1 MKRIFITTALVL
13 FSTLITLSQNHY
25 YWSGGKKLYLKES
38 TTKYIIESSYNDVL
52 AMDKLSRS
60 ENVTQVGN
68 LKGKLKLVFTSNYT
82 LDKVKKIDGVTKAM
96 PTYELEE
103 SPFYLT
109 GEILLQPKQGRNI
122 DEILKSINNRA
133 TLIKQTPYNT
143 FVLATDDWD
152 KLFDYANKIYES
164 GMVEY
169 CHPNFITPTEKHQI
183 NDPKYTEQ
191 YYLNNTGQFGGT
203 SGIDINAPEAWGI
216 TTGLCMIRV
225 AVIDDGVENHE
236 DMNGRVL
243 QGFTPQTSAQNPNT
257 NGAPNANS
265 PSGYPF
271 GHGECCAGIIAA
283 SHNSIGIRGISPNVN
298 IIPINIFNDWFM
310 DTYYDI
316 YGNPHQFV
324 NYREDAQDHAAAI
337 DFAWDNAA
345 ADVISNSW
353 GYTNP
358 NATSDAVIAAI
369 GRARTQG
376 RLRNGTRLGCVVVF
390 SSGNDVSPYNNL
402 TVRFPGN
409 VDGVITVG
417 AIDKNG
423 NIHDYSCRGAS
434 MDLVAPSGGSSGDV
448 RTIDREGDNGFVSGN
463 YYDSFNGTSAACP
476 QVSGVAALMLSVRP
490 DLTEAQVRT
499 TLQQT
504 ATDMGNSGFDN
515 TYGHGRLNAL
525 AAVQTVYPYL
535 VTGSNVCTSGTTFTV
550 NQVPQGYFVTWTCS
564 SNITFDNQPGNPKV
578 FTAIGSG
585 SGTITAMITSPNCG
599 AIVLPT
605 RTVVVGGPPSNVVTN
620 SFSNLLDMGYSN
632 YYKILPASGTYA
644 YEGTLT
650 ASAEGANSDSWSYVS
665 GITGKNIAYW
675 SASGNTVDVGA
686 KTNNAGEVLM
696 YTATNGCGSS
706 SAYYTFFTGNTGPPP
721 PPPLII
727 TPNPAATQA
736 EVSIPDNPTNAEVQT
751 TLAIQSTYTVSVI
764 SSNGL
769 SVYSTTASDKNVT
782 IPTSNLQNGIYI
794 VRVSDGT
801 TVFQGNLIV
810 NH

>member
-1 MKRIFITTALVL
+1 MKRIFFTTALVL
-13 FSTLITLSQNHY
+13 FSVLIALSQNHY

-52 AMDKLSRS
+52 AMDKLSRN
-60 ENVTQVGN
+60 ENVTLVGN
-68 LKGKLKLVFTSNYT
+68 LKGKLKLVNTSNYT
-82 LDKVKKIDGVTKAM
+82 LDKIKKIDGVTKAM
-96 PTYELEE
+96 PTYELGET
-103 SPFYLT
+103 PFYLT

-236 DMNGRVL
+236 DLNGRVL

-265 PSGYPF
+265 PSGSPF

-283 SHNSIGIRGISPNVN
+283 SHNSIGIRGITPNVN
-298 IIPINIFNDWFM
+298 IIPINIFNDWFW
-310 DTYYDI
+310 DTRYVNGVPY
-316 YGNPHQFV
+316 QFV

-353 GYTNP
+353 GYTDP

-448 RTIDREGDNGFVSGN
+448 RTIDREGNNGFVSGN

-504 ATDMGNSGFDN
+504 ATDMGSSGFDN
-515 TYGHGRLNAL
+515 TYGHGRLNAF
-525 AAVQTVYPYL
+525 AAIQAVYPYL
-535 VTGSNVCTSGTTFTV
+535 SGPSLVCSSGQFTV
-550 NQVPQGYFVTWTCS
+550 NNVGGATVSWTCS
-564 SNITFDNQPGNPKV
+564 GSVTFDHQTGSPKTFTANGTGTGTIQAILISGCGNITLPTKTVWVGTPVVTSITGPSTVSINQPAS
-578 FTAIGSG
+578 FTAQLSLD
-585 SGTITAMITSPNCG
+585 SYPDSYYWTTSPSSG
-599 AIVLPT
+599 
-605 RTVVVGGPPSNVVTN
+605 VTIYPDGRYASM
-620 SFSNLLDMGYSN
+620 SFAN
-632 YYKILPASGTYA
+632 SGTYQ
-644 YEGTLT
+644 
-650 ASAEGANSDSWSYVS
+650 V
-665 GITGKNIAYW
+665 IAR
-675 SASGNTVDVGA
+675 AH
-686 KTNNAGEVLM
+686 
-696 YTATNGCGSS
+696 NGCGWSDYVITYVDVTDG
-706 SAYYTFFTGNTGPPP
+706 YY
-721 PPPLII
+721 LAI
-727 TPNPAATQA
+727 TPNPTTTEATIGLVNTSTEKA
-736 EVSIPDNPTNAEVQT
+736 TKETEWDLEVYDAMQSMKAKVEKIKNNKQT
-751 TLAIQSTYTVSVI
+751 L
-764 SSNGL
+764 N
-769 SVYSTTASDKNVT
+769 
-782 IPTSNLQNGIYI
+782 TSGWKEGVYI
-794 VRVSDGT
+794 VRAIIGDEVIT
-801 TVFQGNLIV
+801 EKLLVK
-810 NH
+810 H